1 MLDRILLDKQ
11 NLSSVQQSME
21 RDFLLKLSTG
31 YIYSTLEHAIRGF
44 DGNAF
49 RKQVL
54 EQFSGTLCID
64 EIYLGGHIVLMA
76 SDPISDNPIG
86 CTIASRNDAQHMRRF
101 MQNLKNR
108 GFEPQTVVS
117 DRSNLYPG
125 TLELVWPEAQHQLCV
140 FHVIAELNKLVLKAV
155 AAVRSE
161 LKPEKLKSGAGRPKE
176 KQRHTAR
183 AKKIKQQRRQTKM
196 LFRHRYLF
204 VSKRSNLTTSQKKT
218 LDQLLTYSPVLKTL
232 RNFTDDVYRMLSLRR
247 STQKAW
253 KIWRRIRCVKK
264 YLQNSWLAKAVK
276 IFSKEN
282 VNKLLPYLDQPL
294 ELRTKVR
301 TNNHVERCNRK
312 IRYLEKV
319 RYKWRRPKTI
329 IRHILLQFQIWV
341 STTKIQPENK
351 LL

>member
-1 MLDRILLDKQ
+1 
-11 NLSSVQQSME
+11 ME
-21 RDFLLKLSTG
+21 RDFLLQLSTG
-31 YIYSTLEHAIRGF
+31 YIYSTLDYAISRF

-64 EIYLGGHIVLMA
+64 EIYLGGRIVLLA

-86 CTIASRNDAQHMRRF
+86 CTVASRNDAQHMRRF

-108 GFEPQTVVS
+108 GFKPQTVIS

-125 TLELVWPEAQHQLCV
+125 TLETVWPEAHHQLCV
-140 FHVIAELNKLVLKAV
+140 FHVIAEINKLVLKAV

-161 LKPEKLKSGAGRPKE
+161 LKPQKLKAGPGRPKE

-183 AKKIKQQRRQTKM
+183 AKKIKEQRRQTEM

-204 VSKRSNLTTSQKKT
+204 VSKRSSLSVSQKKT
-218 LDQLLTYSPVLKTL
+218 LDALLTISPVLKTL
-232 RNFTDDVYRMLSLRR
+232 RNFTDDIYQMLSLRR
-247 STQKAW
+247 SKQQAW
-253 KIWRRIRCVKK
+253 KIWRRIRRMKK
-264 YLQNSWLAKAVK
+264 YLQNSWLSKAVS
-276 IFSKEN
+276 ILSKAN
-282 VNKLLPYLDQPL
+282 VRKLLPYLDQPL
-294 ELRTKVR
+294 KLRTKVR

-329 IRHILLQFQIWV
+329 IRHILLQFQIWI
-341 STTKIQPENK
+341 SPNKIQPQSQ